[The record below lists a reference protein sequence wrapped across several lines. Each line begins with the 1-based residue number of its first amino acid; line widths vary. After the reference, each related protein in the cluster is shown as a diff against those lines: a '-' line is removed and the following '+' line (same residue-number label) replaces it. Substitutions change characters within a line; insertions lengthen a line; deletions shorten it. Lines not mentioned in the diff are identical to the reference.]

1 MMHLET
7 LLKIE
12 TTLSRDIATVLGW
25 VGAIACLVAY
35 LLLSLKKLKAHGLL
49 YPILNVIGGIGLT
62 YSAIYSDD
70 YPNIII
76 NILWATIAL
85 TSFFLNVKKEH

>member
-7 LLKIE
+7 LLSISANVSK
-12 TTLSRDIATVLGW
+12 DIAEVLGW

-35 LLLSLKKLKAHGLL
+35 LLLSMKKLKAHGLL

-62 YSAIYSDD
+62 YSAIFSND

-76 NILWATIAL
+76 NILWATIAF
-85 TSFFLNVKKEH
+85 TSFFLNAKKER

>member
-1 MMHLET
+1 MMHLEPI
-7 LLKIE
+7 LRIPANV
-12 TTLSRDIATVLGW
+12 SRDIAALLGW
-25 VGAIACLVAY
+25 VGAAACLVAY

-62 YSAIYSDD
+62 YSAIFSDD

-85 TSFFLNVKKEH
+85 TSFFLNAKKEH